1 MKRKPIVYL
10 INCVMKKV
18 VGSLRI
24 AGAEMNAK
32 IVREEDGMK
41 GGIMILVI
49 SFIAIKK
56 RVPLRGK
63 P

>member
-1 MKRKPIVYL
+1 
-10 INCVMKKV
+10 MKKV